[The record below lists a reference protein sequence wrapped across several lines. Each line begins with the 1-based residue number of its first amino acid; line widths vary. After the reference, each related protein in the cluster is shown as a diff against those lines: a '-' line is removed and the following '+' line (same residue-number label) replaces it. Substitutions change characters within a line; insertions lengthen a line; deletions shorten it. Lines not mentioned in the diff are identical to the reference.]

1 MLPTG
6 EMVGKKIFLINKMT
20 SSRKGFTLVE
30 ILIVLAIIGIL
41 ASVALVGLGP
51 IQRRGRDARRVQDLK
66 QVQSALE
73 LYFNKNGAYPSTA
86 AWSDLATTIKGG
98 GVGVNTFP
106 VDPLSSRSYG
116 YAASADGSS
125 YTVYAD
131 LEENNL
137 TLLKTSA
144 PDSNGVTS
152 CGASV
157 GGSTSQYRFC
167 VSL

>member
-1 MLPTG
+1 
-6 EMVGKKIFLINKMT
+6 MT

-73 LYFNKNGAYPSTA
+73 LFFNKNGCYP
-86 AWSDLATTIKGG
+86 GG
-98 GVGVNTFP
+98 GNACGSVPASWAELKAQLQGASIGVNNIP
-106 VDPLSSRSYG
+106 VDPLSSRDYG
-116 YAASADGSS
+116 YNSTDGTS
-125 YTVYAD
+125 YVIYAD
-131 LEENNL
+131 LEEDNQ
-137 TLLKTSA
+137 TILKTSS
-144 PDSNGVTS
+144 PDSNGS
-152 CGASV
+152 SGCGKNVSA
-157 GGSTSQYRFC
+157 GKYRFC